1 MSTFKARDF
10 YIVGIGASAGGLDA
24 IQKLF
29 NHIPADIGMAF
40 VIIQHL
46 SPDFKSLM
54 QELLAKHT
62 EMPIYTAEDQQEVH
76 PNCIYLTHRNKNLV
90 IKDNKLLL
98 LEKAPKHNLN
108 LPIDIFF
115 HSLGEEWKEKS
126 IGIILSGTGSDG
138 SRGIKTIKESG
149 GIILV
154 QDPLSAQFNGMPNA
168 AISSGLAEFI
178 SEPEAMTKI
187 LEKIPNIS
195 LAKDLV
201 NDKGN
206 DTIFLNILEEI
217 YRNSGIDFKQ
227 YKRNTLVRRI
237 EKRMSLKNKEQ
248 LLDYLDFLKS
258 SPDEAVLLKQD
269 FLIGVTSFF
278 RDREAFEK
286 LKTAIIPALFRDKK
300 PTDTIRVWVVACST
314 GEEAYSIAM
323 LIDEYIQENQ
333 IRNDFKIFATDI
345 DNTAVQAAGSGKFHI
360 GNISELDR
368 KYLDTYFIKNVDS
381 IQIIKRIRD
390 KMVFSSHNAIKDTPF
405 IRMDLVSCRNMLIYL
420 NNASQQKVLTNLLFA
435 LNPSGY
441 LFLGLSESINDISTY
456 FTVVD
461 QKAKIFRN
469 IATAKP
475 TPYFE
480 HPESS
485 PRNFFG
491 KPNKE
496 TETKSEQIVKEQ
508 SELVFYRYLSN
519 TYSPSCIFFDSQFNI
534 LYIKGDAG
542 KYLHFKQG
550 VFQRNLLKMIDEVTA
565 TVLQEKVKSLME
577 ENKIILIKNILV
589 ASPDEPK
596 SFDIYLQRL
605 SEADGLKDCYLIQ
618 FSDREVAIAEEIEF
632 SKIPFEK
639 VQDVKMKELE
649 LELSQTKV
657 QLQNVVEELET
668 SNEELQASN
677 EELMASNE
685 ELQSTNEELQSVNEE
700 LYTVNY
706 ELQEKNKELNI
717 LNNDTNNLFN
727 STDVGTL
734 FLDEE
739 LRIRKFTPSLQKH
752 FKLNDKDIGRSISNF
767 AATFK
772 EEIKLK
778 MIDDSL
784 KSLNEVVALEDE
796 IRDDTGKYYIRRIS
810 PFITLDRKV
819 DGVVITF
826 VDVTHLRNLYN
837 TLEDK
842 ERIIEKES
850 LYNKSI
856 IENNSFYVVKTDL
869 QGNYTYF
876 NKYFSEMFGVKL
888 EDWVGKNSLESILG
902 DNHEACMK
910 AVEKCFAE
918 PEKSVW
924 VNLRKP
930 SPNGIINSQW
940 EFKLLKNESGELFE
954 ILCLGHE
961 ITSLIKKQEELQAQL
976 NINMEQKNRL
986 IQFAHILS
994 HNFRSHV
1001 ANLKGLVALA
1011 EALPLEERADFF
1023 SMIKT
1028 VANSLDE
1035 TLINLNE
1042 TISIQTNDHILIKN
1056 ISILQAMKLVENSLS
1071 LSIADTGARIMYD
1084 FSESDIIQ
1092 ANPAYLDSILLNLI
1106 TNAIK
1111 YRKPNQVPYINV
1123 RLVQLENAT
1132 QLIIQ
1137 DNGMGIDLVK
1147 NGNKVFGM
1155 YKTFHGNKDAKG
1167 LGLFITRTQVEAMH
1181 GSVKMESQP
1190 GEGTTLIIELP
1201 FSKQLNLE

>member
-1 MSTFKARDF
+1 MSTSKASDF

-29 NHIPADIGMAF
+29 NQIPPDIGMAF

-54 QELLAKHT
+54 PELLAKHT

-90 IKDNKLLL
+90 IKDNKLIL

-115 HSLGEEWKEKS
+115 HALGEELKEKS

-178 SEPEAMTKI
+178 SEPEAMAKI

-201 NDKGN
+201 NDKEN
-206 DTIFLNILEEI
+206 DNLFLSILEEI
-217 YRNSGIDFKQ
+217 NRSTGIDFKQ

-248 LLDYLDFLKS
+248 LIDYLDLMKS
-258 SPDEAVLLKQD
+258 SPEEVVLLKQD

-286 LKTAIIPALFRDKK
+286 LKSAVIPSLFHNKK
-300 PTDTIRVWVVACST
+300 PTDIIRVWVVACST

-345 DNTAVQAAGSGKFHI
+345 DNTAVQVAGSGKFHI

-420 NNASQQKVLTNLLFA
+420 NVTSQQKVLTNLLFA
-435 LNPSGY
+435 LNPGGH
-441 LFLGLSESINDISTY
+441 LFLGLSESISDIGGY
-456 FTVVD
+456 FSVVD
-461 QKAKIFRN
+461 QKAKIFKN
-469 IATAKP
+469 IATDKP

-480 HPESS
+480 HPETS
-485 PRNFFG
+485 PRMLIG
-491 KPNKE
+491 RGNKE
-496 TETKSEQIVKEQ
+496 RETKTEQTFKEQ
-508 SELVFYRYLSN
+508 TELVFYRFLSN
-519 TYSPSCIFFDSQFNI
+519 AYSPSCIFFDAQFNI

-542 KYLHFKQG
+542 KYLQFKEG
-550 VFQRNLLKMIDEVTA
+550 VFQRNLLKLIDEVTA
-565 TVLQEKVKSLME
+565 TVLQEKVKSLQE
-577 ENKIILIKNILV
+577 ENKILVIKKILIET
-589 ASPDEPK
+589 SDQQK
-596 SFDIYLQRL
+596 SFDIQLQRL
-605 SEADGLKDCYLIQ
+605 SEADGLKDCFLIQ
-618 FSDREVAIAEEIEF
+618 FSDRSIPVTEEIEF

-706 ELQEKNKELNI
+706 ELQEKNKELNS

-734 FLDEE
+734 FLDAD

-772 EEIKLK
+772 EDIRLK
-778 MIDDSL
+778 MIEDSV

-796 IRDDTGKYYIRRIS
+796 IKDDEGKYYIRRIS

-902 DNHEACMK
+902 DDHEACMK
-910 AVEKCFAE
+910 AVEKCFIE

-940 EFKLLKNESGELFE
+940 EFKLLRNESGELFE

-1001 ANLKGLVALA
+1001 ANLKGLVSLA
-1011 EALPLEERADFF
+1011 EALPLEEREDFF
-1023 SMIKT
+1023 GMIKT

-1071 LSIADTGARIMYD
+1071 LTIADANARIMYD

-1123 RLVQLENAT
+1123 KLVQLENAT

-1167 LGLFITRTQVEAMH
+1167 LGLFITRTQVEAMQ
-1181 GSVKMESQP
+1181 GSIKMESEP
-1190 GEGTTLIIELP
+1190 GQGTTLIIELP
-1201 FSKQLNLE
+1201 FYRQLNMS